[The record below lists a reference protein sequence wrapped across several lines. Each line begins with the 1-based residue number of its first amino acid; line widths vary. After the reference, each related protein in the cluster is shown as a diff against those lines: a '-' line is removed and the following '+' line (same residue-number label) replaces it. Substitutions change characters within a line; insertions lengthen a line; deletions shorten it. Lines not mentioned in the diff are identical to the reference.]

1 VHPPPRDR
9 ARPPSPSAY
18 RQPVCLP
25 PRAPASICVN
35 MEYQL
40 IDEFALALMASAPL
54 RRCECPRAA
63 ERDCSALRCWACYTS
78 MLEVVDWAHWNVAD
92 VNGQWM
98 PWGYIRL
105 ALLHDEAR
113 WNAVRRGLMMR
124 PAAEIEVRVR
134 VERADAD
141 AAAIA
146 VSRAIAGSIA
156 AANSMVCT
164 ICMEA
169 VQAEAR
175 YLPCMH
181 AFHRG
186 CIGAWLRRQR
196 TCPVCRSEL

>member
-1 VHPPPRDR
+1 MHPPPRDR

-25 PRAPASICVN
+25 PRVPASICVK

-105 ALLHDEAR
+105 ALLQDEAR
-113 WNAVRRGLMMR
+113 WNAVRRGLMVR
-124 PAAEIEVRVR
+124 PAAEIQVRVR
-134 VERADAD
+134 VERMEE
-141 AAAIA
+141 I
-146 VSRAIAGSIA
+146 
-156 AANSMVCT
+156 CT
-164 ICMEA
+164 ICFDVVLPDTQEH
-169 VQAEAR
+169 
-175 YLPCMH
+175 LPCLH
-181 AFHRG
+181 AFHRE
-186 CIGAWLRRQR
+186 CIGTWLRLER
-196 TCPVCRSEL
+196 TCPVCRAEF